1 MLVLK
6 LAVTFEFVFSASPL
20 PKSDQ
25 TGTHAEGSMVGS
37 LEFCTGKLGSRLILV
52 LGHTQCGAIAG
63 ATATH
68 QAGGEVKAPA
78 CALEGL
84 LQGLANVAKEASEDL
99 GPGVSQEKLVSHA
112 VKVNVFNSM
121 NFLLQFSEPLR
132 ELVRKGELDIQGG
145 IYHLETGRVEFLGR
159 SPRQDE
165 LLSSKVTLP
174 PSMAI
179 GAFRTTEDGI
189 LEPKVLI

>member
-1 MLVLK
+1 
-6 LAVTFEFVFSASPL
+6 
-20 PKSDQ
+20 
-25 TGTHAEGSMVGS
+25 MVGS
-37 LEFCTGKLGSRLILV
+37 LEFCTGKLGSRLIMV

-68 QAGGEVKAPA
+68 QAGGEVKAPG

-84 LQGLANVAKEASEDL
+84 LQGLASVAKEASDDL

-165 LLSSKVTLP
+165 LLSSKLSLP
-174 PSMAI
+174 PSMAM
-179 GAFRTTEDGI
+179 GMVRTSEDGT
-189 LEPKVLI
+189 LEPKAWRHQNH